1 MDNHKSD
8 NMNNIME
15 FPNNPQIRS
24 EAADWVVK
32 IHGYTYKTDNPLPD
46 DQATALRAWLNQSE
60 AHRQTFIKTLSSWDA
75 MAVLEEL
82 ADILPLS
89 DSAPEP
95 QQQAG
100 LKHFIGKLLVVNH
113 WLATLIRPRQHAST
127 KAYSYAHTS
136 LAAITL
142 TAIIIGSVFW
152 SPLSNNWLNPAH
164 GPDYITAIGQQA
176 SYPLDDGSIIT
187 LNTNS
192 QVHVELSD
200 NQRRVILSRGEVNFD
215 VAKDPNRPFVV
226 YAGEGMVWAVGTAFN
241 VNYSNDYVDVI
252 VSEGTVKVF
261 SGVSATD
268 PQQPLNLINSGANL
282 HAQPELAD
290 SQVILDAGETVKYTD
305 IITAKQPLQKDH
317 LEKKLAWQVGTLI
330 FEGETLKEAII
341 EISRYTNQ
349 QLIIVDPFISN
360 TRVGGRFKTKDIDQ
374 LLHALAKGLDIKI
387 EKGEGNRVLFSAK

>member
-32 IHGYTYKTDNPLPD
+32 IHGYTYKTDKPLPD
-46 DQATALRAWLNQSE
+46 DQATALRAWLDQSE

-100 LKHFIGKLLVVNH
+100 LKH